1 MRLVVGCGGRVLE
14 RIVGSGV
21 GVCGVCG
28 GCHGG
33 VLGVFGGMG
42 VKKVGWVWV
51 CKWVCGRV
59 LGGIFGY
66 GFWGLMLR

>member
-1 MRLVVGCGGRVLE
+1 MVCVGWCF
-14 RIVGSGV
+14 
-21 GVCGVCG
+21 
-28 GCHGG
+28 GG

-59 LGGIFGY
+59 LGDVFGC